1 MENPQ
6 QRNDINKLKKKLKL
20 HYYITEI
27 DIEKRPRLNLKE
39 CVNGIRKELS
49 AEAEL
54 KRDEI
59 NAQNMKRRELLR
71 KKKENWDQ
79 VTEELKQKVSAK
91 TQLSR
96 YRKRQSQ

>member
-1 MENPQ
+1 
-6 QRNDINKLKKKLKL
+6 
-20 HYYITEI
+20 
-27 DIEKRPRLNLKE
+27 LKE
-39 CVNGIRKELS
+39 CVNGIRKELL